1 MTNITKIPD
10 KKSLLLDT
18 LAQPGTELTLKPE
31 KSLKNTLERRAIAK
45 FVTNGIIYPLI
56 DLDTNLKKSY
66 WRSFHCTRILL
77 QDGKKITSRYCNNRW
92 CVVCNRIRT
101 AKMINNYLP
110 VLLNEIKEPYF
121 VTLTIPNCTGQ
132 DLRAT
137 INHMIKT
144 VIKINSTCRHRR
156 DYQLKGIR
164 KLECTYNQLENTFHP
179 HFHFIINTYQVGQEL
194 ISAWLENYPEARSVS
209 QDIRRADK
217 NSLIEL
223 FKYTTKITAGTLNKS
238 DEAGNRQVE
247 LNIIP
252 EALDV
257 IFQAMYGKR
266 VYQPIGIKKIQ
277 QNEDMESIEGIQ
289 SEDITD
295 IAEKMEVWGWE
306 QDVSDWISGAGE
318 LLTGCTAH
326 ERYKVKTSAVEGS

>member
-10 KKSLLLDT
+10 KETLLLDT
-18 LAQPGTELTLKPE
+18 LAQPAIKPE

-56 DLDTNLKKSY
+56 DLKSDLKKSY

-121 VTLTIPNCTGQ
+121 VTLTIPNCTGKN
-132 DLRAT
+132 LRTT
-137 INHMIKT
+137 ISKMLKT
-144 VIKINSTCRHRR
+144 IIKINNTFRRIR
-156 DYQLKGIR
+156 DYRLKGIR
-164 KLECTYNQLENTFHP
+164 KLECTYNVECNTFHP
-179 HFHFIINTYQVGQEL
+179 HFHFIIDTYQVGQEL
-194 ISAWLENYPEARSVS
+194 ISTWLENYPEARSVS
-209 QDIRRADK
+209 QDIRKADK

-223 FKYTTKITAGTLNKS
+223 FKYTTKILTGKPNKP
-238 DEAGNRQVE
+238 EGGKEVE

-289 SEDITD
+289 SEEITD